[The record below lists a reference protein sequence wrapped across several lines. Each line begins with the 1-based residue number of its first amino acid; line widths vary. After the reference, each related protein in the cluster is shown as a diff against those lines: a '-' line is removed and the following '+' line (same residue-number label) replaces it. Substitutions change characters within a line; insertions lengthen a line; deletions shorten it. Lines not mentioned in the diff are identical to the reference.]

1 MYILRLSFVHLCAKE
16 GPFFSPREGQNT
28 ESPPSVDRAKIC
40 AFPGLCE
47 EVVVVCAQREHGR
60 GSWSEREEE
69 KGEKERRREI
79 GRKTLEQKSQN

>member
-1 MYILRLSFVHLCAKE
+1 VRKRAPFSRPKKGKTLKARLLTA
-16 GPFFSPREGQNT
+16 
-28 ESPPSVDRAKIC
+28 RAKIC

-47 EVVVVCAQREHGR
+47 EVVVVCAQREHRR

-79 GRKTLEQKSQN
+79 RIYIFIGF